1 MPVYYKTVICTEKPV
16 LDVNDNLLRPGKY
29 FFEVTSVDGSNIG
42 GNLIPFNSS
51 KKTKLLFKSFTLLK
65 LMAKAQSWLIRRT
78 ELPVDTL
85 PSYPSPPS
93 SPSEQSKKDTVEQ
106 LNITLSHFD
115 RSFMHKKQENQK
127 ILVEKTKP
135 ECSICL
141 GEEDLNKT
149 LACGHKFHRKCIKEW
164 AKKGSNT
171 CPVCRA
177 EITTTSKYT
186 IFNRY

>member
-16 LDVNDNLLRPGKY
+16 LDINDNLLRPGKY
-29 FFEVTSVDGSNIG
+29 IFEVTYVDGSTIG

-51 KKTKLLFKSFTLLK
+51 KKTRLTFKSFTLLK
-65 LMAKAQSWLIRRT
+65 LMAKAQAWLIRRT
-78 ELPVDTL
+78 ELPQDTL
-85 PSYPSPPS
+85 PSYPSPPT
-93 SPSEQSKKDTVEQ
+93 SPSGKSKSDAVEQ

-115 RSFMHKKQENQK
+115 RTFMHKKQENQK
-127 ILVEKTKP
+127 ILEQKTKP

-141 GEEDLNKT
+141 GEEGLNKT

-164 AKKGSNT
+164 AEKGSKT

-177 EITTTSKYT
+177 AITTSKYT